1 MKLKASHILLS
12 HKDANP
18 PTHSRGIAVC
28 MTVAEEIIRDIRS
41 GKVSFEQSAR
51 ENSACPS
58 KERGGDLGWF
68 EEEAMVTEFSS
79 ACKNIQKDDL
89 GPPCI
94 SPFGVHI
101 ILRTG

>member
-1 MKLKASHILLS
+1 MKMRASHILLS

-18 PTHSRGIAVC
+18 PTHSRGIAMAMSQAQDMV
-28 MTVAEEIIRDIRS
+28 EEIRN
-41 GKVSFEQSAR
+41 GKISFEQAAR

-58 KERGGDLGWF
+58 KDKGGDLGWF
-68 EEEAMVTEFSS
+68 EEETMAFEFSN
-79 ACKNIQKDDL
+79 ACKTIAKDDV

>member
-1 MKLKASHILLS
+1 MRLKASHILLS

-18 PTHSRGIAVC
+18 PTHSRGIA
-28 MTVAEEIIRDIRS
+28 MAMAHAEEIVRAIRS
-41 GKVSFEQSAR
+41 GGISFEQAAR

-58 KERGGDLGWF
+58 KDRGGDLGWF
-68 EEEAMVTEFSS
+68 EEEAMVTEFSN

>member
-1 MKLKASHILLS
+1 MRMRASHILLS

-18 PTHSRGIAVC
+18 PTHSRGIALA
-28 MTVAEEIIRDIRS
+28 MTQAQELVDKIKNGQI
-41 GKVSFEQSAR
+41 SFDQAAR

-58 KERGGDLGWF
+58 KDRGGDLGWF
-68 EEEAMVTEFSS
+68 EEETMAFEFSN
-79 ACKNIQKDDL
+79 ACKTITKDDI